1 MFNKCKQSAC
11 YEYISLTLGWSRE
24 HRQSVTAEPNVRVR
38 REIFTKN
45 IKNSA
50 NTRHRSMEMGSLL
63 IINSLDLWSDLPQAA
78 KQAGLTNWSTYVDK
92 LEKTQNRICA
102 GMQLEWN
109 LDDDQQLIS
118 LCRTYMDFDFLEPFV
133 KKIVAVLFYFPYV
146 RLRFFVFC
154 MAGRGSLGLFLE
166 VMCLLLSG
174 PVFLFTPCFSSLFVI
189 A

>member
-1 MFNKCKQSAC
+1 MFNIWKQSAC
-11 YEYISLTLGWSRE
+11 YECISLTLGWSRE

-45 IKNSA
+45 IKSSA

-118 LCRTYMDFDFLEPFV
+118 VCRTYMDFDFLEPFV
-133 KKIVAVLFYFPYV
+133 KKNSIDFDWPAFKWPSEKYKYVLFADE
-146 RLRFFVFC
+146 
-154 MAGRGSLGLFLE
+154 MGLD
-166 VMCLLLSG
+166 LSEQSYCG
-174 PVFLFTPCFSSLFVI
+174 ESY
-189 A
+189 